1 MPFDLSKIVE
11 AALANLMSLMPYRIV
26 KFYQHGVRSTWG
38 RNPKRL
44 KPGLRWS
51 LWLIHEIITVPA
63 TQTVIDLP
71 TQTIITKDKKT
82 LCFSVNIGLVVTD
95 PVAYY
100 SGVHDF
106 DESTKGLAMIHLA
119 KRVGA
124 MTLEEFIEG
133 KAELE
138 KSLKGTLETLW
149 KSWGT
154 ECTHVGFTDYAET
167 TNVVRFMQ
175 DQNIKQP
182 IIA

>member
-11 AALANLMSLMPYRIV
+11 AILANLMTLMPFRIIR
-26 KFYQHGVRSTWG
+26 FYQHGVRSTWG
-38 RNPKRL
+38 KSPKAL
-44 KPGLRWS
+44 KPGLRAS
-51 LWLIHEIITVPA
+51 IWLMHEVITVPN
-63 TQTVIDLP
+63 TMTVIDLP

-95 PVAYY
+95 PVAYFG
-100 SGVHDF
+100 GVHDF

-119 KRVGA
+119 KKVGA
-124 MTLEEFIEG
+124 LTLEEFVES
-133 KAELE
+133 KEALE

-149 KSWGT
+149 KPWGT